1 MHECH
6 VFGIIKTFSKCNHA
20 QHSKWEE
27 KQKKKHILKN
37 DLCTQTV
44 KSGFNLQ
51 EEIKTF
57 GAMTLILALEK
68 EEPLRC
74 ISCTMIQPPS
84 CTPSRPPKC
93 ELQIG
98 HLGDDVSSMGGH
110 KFR

>member
-1 MHECH
+1 MNAMFLESSKHSQSTIMHN
-6 VFGIIKTFSKCNHA
+6 IQSWRKSKRK
-20 QHSKWEE
+20 ST
-27 KQKKKHILKN
+27 ILKN
-37 DLCTQTV
+37 DLCTPTI

-98 HLGDDVSSMGGH
+98 HLGDDVRSMGGH